1 MEVRHLLEAQRVF
14 MVGIVFAELLRGA
27 RTEEQFG
34 NLAHNLGSLPF
45 LDMTK
50 TTWGHAGRILSDLQR
65 QGIGIAVP
73 DAAIAALALEYDV
86 PVYSRDAH
94 FQRVEGLV
102 MHIAEES

>member
-14 MVGIVFAELLRGA
+14 MVGIVFSELLRGA
-27 RTEEQFG
+27 RTQDQLAS
-34 NLAHNLGSLPF
+34 LAHNLGSLPF
-45 LDMTK
+45 LEMTK
-50 TTWGHAGRILSDLQR
+50 NTWEVAGRILSELQR
-65 QGIGIAVP
+65 QGAGIALP
-73 DAAIAALALEYDV
+73 DAAIAAIALEYDV